1 MFTVGIFTTHIPY
14 LAFVVFYAYFLIFG
28 IDKAS
33 KGEINTQTKS
43 ITAEYQVTNYVNT
56 DDISNY
62 YYNQANTDAFVS
74 DVGSLLLKPKIIHWE
89 RASSVYHYFDLASS
103 LSNRPPPSFN

>member
-33 KGEINTQTKS
+33 KGEINTPAKS
-43 ITAEYQVTNYVNT
+43 IVAEYQVTSHVNT
-56 DDISNY
+56 DNVSNY
-62 YYNQANTDAFVS
+62 HYNQSVTDAFVS
-74 DVGSLLLKPKIIHWE
+74 EINSLLLKPKIIHWE
-89 RASSVYHYFDLASS
+89 RVSSVFHYYDLVSS
-103 LSNRPPPSFN
+103 LSNRPPPSLH

>member
-14 LAFVVFYAYFLIFG
+14 VAFVVFYAYFLIFG
-28 IDKAS
+28 VEKAS
-33 KGEINTQTKS
+33 KGEINTQAKS

-56 DDISNY
+56 DNVSNY
-62 YYNQANTDAFVS
+62 YYNQANTDAFVREI
-74 DVGSLLLKPKIIHWE
+74 GSLLLKPRIMHWE
-89 RASSVYHYFDLASS
+89 RVSSVFHYFDLVSS